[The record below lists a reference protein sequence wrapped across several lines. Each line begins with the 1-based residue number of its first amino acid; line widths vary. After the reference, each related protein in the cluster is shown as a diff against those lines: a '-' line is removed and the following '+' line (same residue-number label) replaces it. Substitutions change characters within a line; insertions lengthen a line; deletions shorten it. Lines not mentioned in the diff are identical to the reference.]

1 MQCSND
7 LQNGYIDLYKQLREY
22 IWDFS
27 TVELLSE
34 LEISIFTAFPERDKI
49 KSTLQSLKY
58 QIKDQFED
66 NEDLKKAY
74 ESLDKLVESDDA
86 FYGRLGKVNEV
97 IK

>member
-22 IWDFS
+22 IWDFN
-27 TVELLSE
+27 TVEILAE
-34 LEISIFTAFPERDKI
+34 LEISIFTAFPERDKV

-74 ESLDKLVESDDA
+74 ESLEKLVESEDT
-86 FYGRLGKVNEV
+86 FYGKIGKVNEV